1 MAQSEQSAVQVNATR
16 EDNATRKGLS
26 PLTLV
31 ALVAAAFAANAWFFY
46 HQGQKEALSDGSEA
60 LPSATIAWTRPEESS
75 PASAAQVDSDVAQQP
90 GAAAN
95 DTAKPAAGEAATAA
109 AAADK
114 AAAKRATRARP
125 ANRTM
130 LAKATPQGTHS
141 TLATSERSVALL
153 THPKPAYP
161 APALRERQQGT
172 VVVLAKVDVA
182 GRVSDA
188 QVVRRSGSFTL
199 DRAAMN
205 EVRHWKFEPALH
217 NGQPVVASVEV
228 PVSYRLGD

>member
-1 MAQSEQSAVQVNATR
+1 MAQSEQSAERVNATR
-16 EDNATRKGLS
+16 EGNATRTGLS
-26 PLTLV
+26 PLIIV

-46 HQGQKEALSDGSEA
+46 HQGQNEALSSGSEA

-75 PASAAQVDSDVAQQP
+75 PATAAQDSDVAQQP

-95 DTAKPAAGEAATAA
+95 DAAKPAAGDSAT
-109 AAADK
+109 ADK
-114 AAAKRATRARP
+114 ASVKRTTRARP
-125 ANRTM
+125 TNRTM
-130 LAKATPQGTHS
+130 LAKTTPQGTHS

-172 VVVLAKVDVA
+172 VVVMAKVDVA

-205 EVRHWKFEPALH
+205 EVRRWKFEPALH

>member
-1 MAQSEQSAVQVNATR
+1 MAQSEQSAVRVNATR
-16 EDNATRKGLS
+16 EDNAPRKGLS

-31 ALVAAAFAANAWFFY
+31 ALVAVAFAANAWFFY

-60 LPSATIAWTRPEESS
+60 LPSATLAWTRPEESS

-95 DTAKPAAGEAATAA
+95 DTAKPAAGEAATA
-109 AAADK
+109 DK
-114 AAAKRATRARP
+114 AAAKRTTRAKP

-130 LAKATPQGTHS
+130 LAKATPQAARSAMTP
-141 TLATSERSVALL
+141 SERNVALL

-172 VVVLAKVDVA
+172 VVVLARVDVA